1 MTVSSK
7 FSWNPIKNNY
17 FTLGNASHTRDVFIV
32 SSENS
37 GSLVAKLESCDV
49 RDRKMPKVM
58 PHIEEMAYKICK
70 LFKWTTIPKTKLV
83 HEFSCHDR
91 NSNIKQKYF
100 TLINDFKNTHSNA
113 KSYTFT
119 FQDYVDGNTL
129 PNAGKGQPDRIN
141 LPSYQ
146 RAILI
151 DMILGKMDA
160 RGDNTMIKTETG
172 EIFEI
177 DNEYLGNT
185 AYDRGILSTWSNV
198 KNQIISEQIIAEIL
212 NVNNDQLNA
221 LQIEFNQKDEA
232 IRKFWSQEDFYTVNI
247 DAIKQSN
254 ETWNNIYSN
263 FNLITRLIIDLQE
276 KEENITV
283 ERIQAGMEAYYEQ
296 QEAALYGCL

>member
-1 MTVSSK
+1 MSVSNK

-37 GSLVAKLESCDV
+37 KSLVAKLETCDV

-70 LFKWTTIPKTKLV
+70 LFKWKTIPKTKLV
-83 HEFSCHDR
+83 HEFSCRDQQ
-91 NSNIKQKYF
+91 SNIKQKYF

-119 FQDYVDGNTL
+119 FQAYIDGNTL
-129 PNAGKGQPDRIN
+129 PNVGKGQPDRIN

-160 RGDNTMIKTETG
+160 RGDNTMIQKGTG

-185 AYDRGILSTWSNV
+185 EYDSGILNTWNNV
-198 KNQIISEQIIAEIL
+198 KNQIISEQIIADIL
-212 NVNNDQLNA
+212 NVNNDQLND
-221 LQIEFNQKDEA
+221 LQMKFNQKDEQ
-232 IRKFWSQEDFYTVNI
+232 IRKFWSQEDYYTINI

-254 ETWNNIYSN
+254 ETWNNIHSN
-263 FNLITRLIIDLQE
+263 FNLITGLIKDMQRNEQI
-276 KEENITV
+276 ITV
-283 ERIQAGMEAYYEQ
+283 EKIQQGMEAYYTQ
-296 QEAALYGCL
+296 QSAELYGSF